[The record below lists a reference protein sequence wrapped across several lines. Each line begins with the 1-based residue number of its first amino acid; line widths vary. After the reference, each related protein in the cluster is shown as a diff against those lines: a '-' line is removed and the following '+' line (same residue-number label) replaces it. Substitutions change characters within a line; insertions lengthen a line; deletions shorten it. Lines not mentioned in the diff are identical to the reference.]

1 MCSADERLKEQRNAL
16 VVTSHTGDLLWM
28 PQAILRSSCSF
39 DTLFF
44 PFDEQYCVLKF
55 GSWSYNGL
63 KLDINFL
70 PNRTSF
76 DMLVSE
82 AVVCLTCRLLGEWAF
97 SACPLRAV
105 CLVSEALVSL

>member
-1 MCSADERLKEQRNAL
+1 M
-16 VVTSHTGDLLWM
+16 VTSYTGDLLWM

-44 PFDEQYCVLKF
+44 PFDEQFCVLKF
-55 GSWSYNGL
+55 GSWSYNGF

-76 DMLVSE
+76 DMLVSHTVN
-82 AVVCLTCRLLGEWAF
+82 AVLL
-97 SACPLRAV
+97 LLHL
-105 CLVSEALVSL
+105 LVSDIANAVLVP